1 MKYVLR
7 KKPKGATIIQGFPCI
22 GLVSTITTKFLLDH
36 LKVEQIGHFE
46 SERLVPL
53 TAIHNAQVVE
63 PISVYYNQKY
73 NIVVIQALAEVKGI
87 EWELADAI
95 LKMASELKA
104 KEIISIEGTPGQSQN
119 LSVFFHSNKN
129 KKLNI
134 QPMQDGIIMGV
145 TAAMLLKSE
154 SKMPITCLFGE
165 THSALPDSES
175 AANVIKV
182 LDDYLKLK
190 VDFKPLLAQAKVFEE
205 KLKQFVSKAQES
217 QQASMGKK
225 ENVSYFG

>member
-1 MKYVLR
+1 MKYVLK

-22 GLVSTITTKFLLDH
+22 GLVSTITTKFLIDH

-53 TAIHNAQVVE
+53 TAIHNSQIVE

-73 NIVVIQALAEVKGI
+73 NIIIIQALAEVKGI

-95 LKMASELKA
+95 LKMASELKS

-119 LSVFFHSNKN
+119 ISVFYHSNKN

-134 QPMQDGIIMGV
+134 QPIQEGIVMGV
-145 TAAMLLKSE
+145 IAAMLLKTE

-165 THSALPDSES
+165 THSQLPDSES

-205 KLKQFVSKAQES
+205 KLKQFVSKAQDT
-217 QQASMGKK
+217 QQAMGKK
-225 ENVSYFG
+225 DSRDSYFG